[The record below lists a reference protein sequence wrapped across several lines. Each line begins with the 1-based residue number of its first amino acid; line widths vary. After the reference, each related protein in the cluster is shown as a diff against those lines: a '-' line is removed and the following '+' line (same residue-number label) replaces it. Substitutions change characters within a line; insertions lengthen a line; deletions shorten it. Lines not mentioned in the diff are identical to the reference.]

1 MSTPAE
7 RTDEM
12 NKSAPALT
20 DRQAVP
26 AQTIIVPLATYTAAL
41 QSSYSV
47 AAERGLD
54 LLSNMAALSE
64 NRSTHEET
72 IRSVSPALHPPRPAT
87 ALRGAPVPIW
97 GSVLVGR
104 PVARDSGVVVHEAA
118 ARGGGIHARGRGAA
132 PQRGVSRA
140 NTPARNI
147 EQGDAPQPL
156 MRPTNRD
163 ASDKRAASESF
174 PHASEEGARES
185 SVGVM
190 YTRPPSAAG

>member
-1 MSTPAE
+1 MPITAGSQGV
-7 RTDEM
+7 
-12 NKSAPALT
+12 S

-26 AQTIIVPLATYTAAL
+26 AQTIIVPLATYAAAL

-97 GSVLVGR
+97 GSVPVGR
-104 PVARDSGVVVHEAA
+104 PVVRDSGVVVHEAA

-132 PQRGVSRA
+132 PQ
-140 NTPARNI
+140 
-147 EQGDAPQPL
+147 PL

-174 PHASEEGARES
+174 PRASEEGARES